1 MPSPWT
7 VVWCACFALYLVAA
21 FRNANLVWGFLF
33 AVVLYGTAI
42 PIQGDVAPNKTIDWI
57 LYVGVLFGM
66 FIYLRKIGR
75 LDKRQREMREMRDKE
90 PTQE

>member
-1 MPSPWT
+1 MPSPSWEWT

-21 FRNANLVWGFLF
+21 FRNANLVWGLLF

-42 PIQGDVAPNKTIDWI
+42 PIQGDVDPHNIIDWV
-57 LYVGVLFGM
+57 LYVGVFIGM

-75 LDKRQREMREMRDKE
+75 LERRQREIREKE
-90 PTQE
+90 PAED